1 MIFALLQIREDVCC
15 KYSSN
20 CVFAL
25 WTWPM
30 FWSCSS
36 RTSLM
41 SVDPPSCKLYLG
53 WTMRIGGEGG
63 GAEHAHRFQPRAR
76 CLQRRLHVG
85 SPTLPFW
92 LEIANSMHSCR
103 FPCGLFRFKAKTAC
117 INDVKE
123 ATAPHA
129 SFLHAQVQIWRLPL
143 VVVDP
148 DVVLLGL
155 CPQQAAMISCWL
167 AMCANVEFLQV
178 PQVLPRR

>member
-1 MIFALLQIREDVCC
+1 MCC

-25 WTWPM
+25 WTWPT

-41 SVDPPSCKLYLG
+41 SVDPPSCKLYSRLDNENF
-53 WTMRIGGEGG
+53 WG
-63 GAEHAHRFQPRAR
+63 GAEHAHKFQPREW
-76 CLQRRLHVG
+76 CLQGRLGVG

-92 LEIANSMHSCR
+92 LEIADSMHSFFR
-103 FPCGLFRFKAKTAC
+103 RSPCGLFRFKAKTAC

-129 SFLHAQVQIWRLPL
+129 SFLHAQVQIWRLLL
-143 VVVDP
+143 VAADP
-148 DVVLLGL
+148 EMVLLGL
-155 CPQQAAMISCWL
+155 CPQQAAMIS
-167 AMCANVEFLQV
+167 
-178 PQVLPRR
+178 